1 MNGPHPVSFV
11 IHTDCLSELTL
22 QPSDLLLELVSLVFT
37 LHSLLLHAQQ
47 QITWKIVSTTL
58 RSNISVTC
66 DTLNNTRKKVKWECK
81 IIIAIAVF
89 KQQYIKQK
97 N

>member
-47 QITWKIVSTTL
+47 QIT
-58 RSNISVTC
+58 
-66 DTLNNTRKKVKWECK
+66 
-81 IIIAIAVF
+81 
-89 KQQYIKQK
+89 
-97 N
+97 